1 MTPANEFSHMVTVEP
16 WPDDG
21 IVLELT
27 ATAAERAA
35 LQARF
40 DLVGLEALS
49 ASVGFEKRLTEFVLA
64 GTIEAVAIQTCVAT
78 LKPVKSSLEVT
89 FERHYRS
96 RATQDKLGA
105 AQGGADPAEDE
116 TEIEVFDGE
125 EIDLGEIV
133 AEEFYLALDPYP
145 RAPDADQVLDDIRAQ
160 SDMSIGD
167 RLETPFAK
175 LRQH

>member
-1 MTPANEFSHMVTVEP
+1 MVTVEP

-49 ASVGFEKRLTEFVLA
+49 ASVGFEKRLTEFILA
-64 GTIEAVAIQTCVAT
+64 GTIEATAIQTCVAT

-96 RATQDKLGA
+96 RATQDKLAGTEPT
-105 AQGGADPAEDE
+105 DDE
-116 TEIEVFDGE
+116 TEIEIFDGE
-125 EIDLGEIV
+125 DIDLGEIV

-145 RAPDADQVLDDIRAQ
+145 RSPDADQVLEDIQTQR
-160 SDMSIGD
+160 DLSIGD